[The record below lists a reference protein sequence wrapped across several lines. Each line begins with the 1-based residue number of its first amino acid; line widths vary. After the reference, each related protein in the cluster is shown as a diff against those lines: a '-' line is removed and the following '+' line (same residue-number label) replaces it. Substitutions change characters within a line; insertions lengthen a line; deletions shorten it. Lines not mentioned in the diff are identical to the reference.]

1 MGKPPEVVAAL
12 EWLAR
17 SGVAGDPRDPK
28 LKTRARL
35 LRTATELFQARGYQH
50 TSVDDI
56 AREAGVAKGT
66 VYVHFKNKQEL
77 LFHAIAEEKKTLL
90 AEFAPLFERDYEPA
104 ERLRRYIEQSLVSL
118 PRVPLIAKLMS
129 GDRQMLQFLDE
140 LGPELREQIQSAQL
154 KATTSLLRGVGNF
167 DRLPAKQRDE
177 RVRTLLGV
185 LYNAGQLLDVRVRA
199 GLSLERY
206 AQHLAAMIVHGGGA
220 P

>member
-1 MGKPPEVVAAL
+1 MAKLPELSVAL
-12 EWLAR
+12 EWLGR

-35 LRTATELFQARGYQH
+35 LRTATELFQVRGYQH

-56 AREAGVAKGT
+56 ARESGVAKGT

-90 AEFAPLFERDYEPA
+90 AEFTPLFERDHEPA
-104 ERLRRYIEQSLVSL
+104 ERLRRYIELSLASL

-129 GDRQMLQFLDE
+129 GDRQFLQFLDE
-140 LGPELREQIQSAQL
+140 LGPELRDQIQSAQI
-154 KATTSLLRGVGNF
+154 KFTAGLLRGVGGF
-167 DRLPAKQRDE
+167 DRLSAKQRDE

-185 LYNAGQLLDVRVRA
+185 LYNAGQLLDARVRG

-206 AQHLAAMIVHGGGA
+206 AQHLATMIVHGVGA

>member
-1 MGKPPEVVAAL
+1 MAKPPELAAAL

-28 LKTRARL
+28 LKTRSRL
-35 LRTATELFQARGYQH
+35 LRTATELFQAHGYQH

-90 AEFAPLFERDYEPA
+90 AEFAPLFEQDYAPA
-104 ERLRRYIEQSLVSL
+104 ERLRRYIELSLVSL
-118 PRVPLIAKLMS
+118 PRVPLVAKLMS

-140 LGPELREQIQSAQL
+140 LGPELREQIQSAQI
-154 KATTSLLRGVGNF
+154 KATTSLLRGVGDF
-167 DRLPAKQRDE
+167 DRLSAKQRDE

-206 AQHLAAMIVHGGGA
+206 ARHLAAMIVHGVGA